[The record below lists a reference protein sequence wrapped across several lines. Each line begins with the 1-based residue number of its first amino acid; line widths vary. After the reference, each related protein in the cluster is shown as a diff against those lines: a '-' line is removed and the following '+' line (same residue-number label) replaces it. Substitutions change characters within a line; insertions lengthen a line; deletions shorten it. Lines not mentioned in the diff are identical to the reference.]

1 MDFFLLSPSLF
12 LPLSLS
18 LSPSLSLSL
27 SLSLFLSL
35 SPSLPLSLSLSP
47 SRRIIVFFT
56 NTVSIEAIVSS
67 PSHREFRRLATS
79 DLLVEMHSVSFTTSI
94 RYPSLFVVAM
104 APPPPSYPL
113 LPLRCCMYVASPSDR
128 DQYITNTDILV
139 YVAMNLKTVEMVS
152 H

>member
-1 MDFFLLSPSLF
+1 MADGNNIHQN
-12 LPLSLS
+12 
-18 LSPSLSLSL
+18 SLSLSL
-27 SLSLFLSL
+27 SFSF
-35 SPSLPLSLSLSP
+35 

-104 APPPPSYPL
+104 TPPPPSHPL
-113 LPLRCCMYVASPSDR
+113 PPLRCCMYVACPSDR

-152 H
+152 N